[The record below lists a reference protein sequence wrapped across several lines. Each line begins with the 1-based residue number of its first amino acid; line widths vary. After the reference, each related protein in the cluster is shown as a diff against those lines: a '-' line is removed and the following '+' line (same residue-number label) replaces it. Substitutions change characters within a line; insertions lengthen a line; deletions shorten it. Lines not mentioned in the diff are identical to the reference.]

1 MNVFIG
7 MDSAVVELDA
17 TMLNVIIGAVG
28 TVIDQCSDDPDAR
41 AYTDALHDVE
51 HMLVKVRARLRVHHM
66 KGIA

>member
-28 TVIDQCSDDPDAR
+28 TVIDMHSDDPDTR

-51 HMLVKVRARLRVHHM
+51 HMLVNVRARLGVHHM
-66 KGIA
+66 EGIV